1 MKTQLLFAAIA
12 IAVVIAGLCA
22 ALGPRAVL
30 EAVLEPI
37 KNYAE
42 RNLVLFAID
51 KELHNRVKVQRVIE
65 PLAIGANATKTG
77 KIIDRS
83 GYDGVEFLASY
94 GRVTTTG
101 TIVTLVV
108 FEGDVT
114 GTMTSVADADL
125 LGTEALAS
133 LPVQASA
140 RTSEVGKNV
149 SKRVGYKGRKRYVRV
164 DAVGT
169 GTTSV
174 GCVSV
179 EALLFNPGSGIPT
192 NP

>member
-1 MKTQLLFAAIA
+1 MNI
-12 IAVVIAGLCA
+12 G
-22 ALGPRAVL
+22 R
-30 EAVLEPI
+30 
-37 KNYAE
+37 
-42 RNLVLFAID
+42 D
-51 KELHNRVKVQRVIE
+51 LHSNVKVLRVIE

-77 KIIDRS
+77 KIIDRQ
-83 GYDGVEFLASY
+83 GYGGVEFVASY
-94 GRVTTTG
+94 GAVVTTG
-101 TIVTLVV
+101 TIVTLVI

-114 GTMTSVADADL
+114 GTMTSVADSDL

-133 LPVQASA
+133 LPVQATA

-149 SKRVGYKGRKRYVRV
+149 TKRVGYKGLKRYVRV

-179 EALLFNPGSGIPT
+179 EALLINPAISPVS